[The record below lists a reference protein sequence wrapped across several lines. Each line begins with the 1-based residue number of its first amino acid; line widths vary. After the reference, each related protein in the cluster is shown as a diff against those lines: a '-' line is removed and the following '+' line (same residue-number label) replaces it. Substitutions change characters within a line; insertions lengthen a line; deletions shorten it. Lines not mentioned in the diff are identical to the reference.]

1 MNQKPLRLK
10 DEIPTH
16 RVDPLGW
23 LKWLRRRGFQFWVYL
38 GLGTIS
44 FIAVLGMFIPVARK
58 QGQLDFRGPPDIEVS
73 LSTSEKTVAANS
85 EFEYAIIYTNVG
97 GSEAGSVTVD
107 VMLPEEV
114 TLVNVV
120 PGNPACALGSNLKER
135 WAILQLSPEDYP
147 AGGMIRCL
155 LGTRLAGLDGQVVVT
170 VKLRDAPK
178 GTPVTANVFGSVS
191 TTRDYKKL
199 EEIFDNNHAEWT
211 VSVQ

>member
-10 DEIPTH
+10 DEITTR

-38 GLGTIS
+38 GLGAIS
-44 FIAVLGMFIPVARK
+44 FIAILGMFIPVARK

-73 LSTSEKTVAANS
+73 VSTSEKTVAANS
-85 EFEYAIIYTNVG
+85 EFEYVIIYTNVG
-97 GSEAGSVTVD
+97 GSEAGSVTLD
-107 VMLPEEV
+107 VNLPDEV
-114 TLVNVV
+114 TLVDVV

-135 WAILQLSPEDYP
+135 WAILKLSPEDRP
-147 AGGMIRCL
+147 SGGMIRCL

-170 VKLRDAPK
+170 VKLGDAPK

-211 VSVQ
+211 VAVQ